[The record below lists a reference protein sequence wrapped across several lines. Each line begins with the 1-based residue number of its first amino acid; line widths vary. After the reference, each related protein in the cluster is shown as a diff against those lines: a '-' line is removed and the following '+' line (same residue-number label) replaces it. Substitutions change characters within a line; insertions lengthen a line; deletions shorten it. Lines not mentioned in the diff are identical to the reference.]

1 MKQGALAAGAGAGA
15 LLLLLGSKA
24 FASSTDETPPARPRR
39 VKGWRA
45 IVPFTQI
52 SVPITHKGKTLRRI
66 QISEPIDTLVAMAS
80 KAMDHPVSENA
91 FLLGTLLASEA
102 ENQPDMAKVA
112 IAFAALTQAKH
123 LGVTLRTL
131 LAPKALGGKLGGQ
144 LGGYAS
150 TARPPTRHDVE
161 IGEGVLTG
169 KYVNPTPGAIQWDSP
184 RAQDKLLERGAPGYR
199 MNADQLARMR
209 QGEGK
214 IPLYVADI
222 SPSELRLWRPAT

>member
-1 MKQGALAAGAGAGA
+1 M
-15 LLLLLGSKA
+15 LLLLGKAA
-24 FASSTDETPPARPRR
+24 FASGTDETPPVRPRR
-39 VKGWRA
+39 VKGRA

-52 SVPITHKGKTLRRI
+52 SVPITRKGKMLRRI
-66 QISEPIDTLVAMAS
+66 QISEPVDTLVAMTS
-80 KAMDHPVSENA
+80 KAMGHLVSEDA

-102 ENQPDMAKVA
+102 GNQPDMAKVA

-150 TARPPTRHDVE
+150 TARPPTKHDVE

-169 KYVNPTPGAIQWDSP
+169 KYINPTPGAIQWDSP
-184 RAQDKLLERGAPGYR
+184 RAQDKLLEKGAPGYR
-199 MNADQLARMR
+199 MNADQLAHMR
-209 QGEGK
+209 QSEGK
-214 IPLYVADI
+214 VPVYVADI
-222 SPSELRLWRPAT
+222 NPSELRLWRPAA